1 MNFIIQVDEIRRMK
15 QDASISAEAFL
26 YRSSKNS
33 AEDAPASVASIEN
46 WWSFFEGVPE
56 DEVRVFIAVSS
67 LRV

>member
-1 MNFIIQVDEIRRMK
+1 MK

-33 AEDAPASVASIEN
+33 AGNESVASIEN

-56 DEVRVFIAVSS
+56 DEV
-67 LRV
+67 